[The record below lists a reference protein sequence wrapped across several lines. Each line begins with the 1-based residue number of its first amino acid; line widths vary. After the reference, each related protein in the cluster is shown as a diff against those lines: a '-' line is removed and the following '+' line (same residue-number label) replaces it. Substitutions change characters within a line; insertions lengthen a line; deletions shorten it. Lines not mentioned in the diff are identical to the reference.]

1 MSSGDVEP
9 LALVSAR
16 GTNAPGHFWREL
28 LESFR
33 HPDFWAMSS
42 WLDIVVRARR
52 SRMGIVWLLA
62 PSVIYVFGMGT
73 FFAAMRP
80 AGSDTTM
87 GEHFAHVALGMMVFR
102 VLISTITG
110 SASIFVGNQA
120 FIMDGHVR
128 LTDYLL
134 KTLAKALF
142 DMCMYLPAVAV
153 ALWLAGGVAPLGLL
167 TMLPALALI
176 YINCLWIAALFGV
189 IGARLPDLGQLM
201 ATVSIF
207 AFILTPIIWYPE
219 MMPEGSFR
227 GALMR
232 FNPLYHF
239 VEVFRAPILG
249 NTVDPSSLW
258 YVGITTV
265 LGLVVSALVY
275 RRYARYV
282 PLWI

>member
-1 MSSGDVEP
+1 MSSSDVES
-9 LALVSAR
+9 LAPVSAR
-16 GTNAPGHFWREL
+16 GVGAPGDFRREL

-42 WLDIVVRARR
+42 WLDIIVRARR

-62 PSVIYVFGMGT
+62 PSIIYVFGMGT

-80 AGSDTTM
+80 VGSGITM

-102 VLISTITG
+102 VLISTIIG
-110 SASIFVGNQA
+110 SASIFIGNQA
-120 FIMDGHVR
+120 FILDGHVR

-134 KTLAKALF
+134 KALAKAFF

-153 ALWLAGGVAPLGLL
+153 TLWLAGGVESLGLL
-167 TMLPALALI
+167 TTLPALVLI
-176 YINCLWIAALFGV
+176 YINCLWISALFAV
-189 IGARLPDLGQLM
+189 IGARFPDLGQLM

-207 AFILTPIIWYPE
+207 TFILTPIIWYPE
-219 MMPEGSFR
+219 MMPEGSLR

-239 VEVFRAPILG
+239 VEVFREPLLG
-249 NTVDPSSLW
+249 NAVDPSSLW
-258 YVGITTV
+258 YVGVTTV
-265 LGLVVSALVY
+265 LGLVVSILVY